1 MPSILLIEDHVVFA
15 QAIQRLLTGQTDLEI
30 VDIVQS
36 GEDALKK
43 LSELKVDL
51 ALVDVSL
58 PAMSGIDLVQQIRT
72 EFPLLYCLML
82 SGHMSPNYVKRSL
95 AAGASGYVLKEDTN
109 GILVGIRRVLGGEIY
124 VSQVLQNYK

>member
-95 AAGASGYVLKEDTN
+95 DAGASGYVLKEDTN